1 MANAV
6 DEVKEKAN
14 FILKNNGGE
23 GAVRELC
30 EMVVKARK

>member
-6 DEVKEKAN
+6 DEVKEKAD
-14 FILKNNGGE
+14 FVLKTNGGE